1 MCSKSNPVF
10 LNTNTVALMC
20 MERLN
25 ICDPGNNVYCWGS
38 VMLNKRM
45 IRNGI
50 LYEILRQ
57 DGKAVEQSLG
67 GSSLEEMQAS

>member
-50 LYEILRQ
+50 P
-57 DGKAVEQSLG
+57 
-67 GSSLEEMQAS
+67 